1 MASRKSFPTAQPLWW
16 SVPDPGITLR
26 PARPEDAP
34 QAAPLI
40 YAAAPALFR
49 LLFGP
54 TEGDAVR
61 FFARLFALPQNPFS
75 YQQATMAECGG
86 TLAGLAIAAPVA
98 VRRRLGRRMFWL
110 VPRLRGAW
118 ASWRTLP
125 DGLALMRGD
134 IPSPPDAYYLSI
146 LSVRAER
153 RGQGVGT
160 LLLDTVVRQ
169 AQNAGCAAT
178 VLHVETDNTDA
189 LRFYARAGFGETIR
203 APAVPRLIRQGLSGF
218 VALERRT
225 E

>member
-1 MASRKSFPTAQPLWW
+1 M
-16 SVPDPGITLR
+16 PDPGITLR
-26 PARPEDAP
+26 PACPDDAA

-54 TEGDAVR
+54 TAGEAVR

-75 YQQATMAECGG
+75 YQQATIAECEGIV
-86 TLAGLAIAAPVA
+86 TGLAIAAPVA
-98 VRRRLGRRMFWL
+98 ERRRLGRRMFYL
-110 VPRLRGAW
+110 VPRLRGTW
-118 ASWRTLP
+118 ASLRTLP

-146 LSVRAER
+146 LSVREER

-160 LLLDTVVRQ
+160 LLLDTVIRQ
-169 AQNAGCAAT
+169 AQNAGCTAT

-189 LRFYARAGFGETIR
+189 LRFYARAGFRETTR
-203 APAVPRLIRQGLSGF
+203 AHAAPRLIRWGISGF
-218 VALERRT
+218 AALERRM